1 MTEEHIV
8 LPSKQQVVLIQQ
20 GSCSDRLAAHL
31 SAEHFTNVSTKDRKI
46 IQEAPGC
53 HVQKMTSRAKSG
65 FRRERENYYFAVLQT
80 TTAEADKIY
89 NSCKWTG
96 PLNSNYIAQSQM
108 DFLMEMV
115 T

>member
-1 MTEEHIV
+1 MPCAKDDIASE
-8 LPSKQQVVLIQQ
+8 K
-20 GSCSDRLAAHL
+20 RL
-31 SAEHFTNVSTKDRKI
+31 SE
-46 IQEAPGC
+46 
-53 HVQKMTSRAKSG
+53 
-65 FRRERENYYFAVLQT
+65 RERENYYFAVLQT